1 MVKMHVLLLVA
12 TLAAMSAI
20 VTCQGA
26 YSCRNSYRP
35 ANYIRR
41 LRVPP
46 NCTLQTITPPCP
58 RSWKSGVPQGQ
69 SASLPL
75 IDMHF
80 VQCHEGFTCCGYV
93 PISNTTG
100 QVLGQ
105 SGVTVGSGVDL
116 GSRTSASLRAIGV
129 SQHITDQLE
138 PYFGLKTDRAAC
150 AAIELPL
157 RLSCS
162 DAQALTQLVKDEVV
176 SEVQQR
182 YEQDRDRQSDAD
194 AFTSLPR
201 GIRTAIV
208 DVWFQ
213 FGSLPQAAPTF
224 WSHVITNDWDNAVS
238 ELRDFYGP
246 TANPPRGD
254 LIRRNDEADIM
265 EAALAKCIR
274 SIDAVFLIDESGS
287 IGSSAFRSSLNFIRS
302 LIDAFPDEN
311 LRGEDGTRFG
321 LSLFESTYRNLFHL
335 SSYSSKSQ
343 YFSALSS
350 VRQITGGTYLGS
362 ALDQILSS
370 QFRESRGLRPENYGI
385 PRILIVLT
393 DGQSGDSVALPAARV
408 RAQNIVIYAIGIGS
422 FDTDQLNEVASS
434 PAHVH
439 FLSSFSNLG
448 DFAATLTASTC
459 YEPQPISLET
469 PIFGRVEKEAFQ
481 YYVFNVPEDVN
492 LMVEVNDIMGS
503 TLVYASRDN
512 PHPYEYD
519 NDFGFSAASQTNKTI
534 IISPIAHR
542 NKKRQVSVNATN
554 TQSIYFSVTGV
565 RSNTSYTLEGSTCN
579 PIVCAEGT
587 NEISGTNEKS
597 GAEIL
602 QTSTFVVLLGT
613 TVANIISMF

>member
-1 MVKMHVLLLVA
+1 M
-12 TLAAMSAI
+12 
-20 VTCQGA
+20 
-26 YSCRNSYRP
+26 
-35 ANYIRR
+35 
-41 LRVPP
+41 
-46 NCTLQTITPPCP
+46 
-58 RSWKSGVPQGQ
+58 
-69 SASLPL
+69 
-75 IDMHF
+75 
-80 VQCHEGFTCCGYV
+80 
-93 PISNTTG
+93 
-100 QVLGQ
+100 
-105 SGVTVGSGVDL
+105 
-116 GSRTSASLRAIGV
+116 
-129 SQHITDQLE
+129 
-138 PYFGLKTDRAAC
+138 
-150 AAIELPL
+150 
-157 RLSCS
+157 
-162 DAQALTQLVKDEVV
+162 TQLVKDEVV

-182 YEQDRDRQSDAD
+182 YERDRQSDAD

-201 GIRTAIV
+201 GIRTAIA

-224 WSHVITNDWDNAVS
+224 WSHVITNDWDNAIS

-246 TANPPRGD
+246 TANPPPGD
-254 LIRRNDEADIM
+254 LIRRNDEADIL
-265 EAALAKCIR
+265 EAALARCNR

-287 IGSSAFRSSLNFIRS
+287 VSSSAFRSSLDFIRS
-302 LIDAFPDEN
+302 LIDAFPEEN
-311 LRGEDGTRFG
+311 FRGENGTRFG
-321 LSLFESTYRNLFHL
+321 LSLFDNTYRNLFHL

-343 YFSALSS
+343 YFSALNS
-350 VRQITGGTYLGS
+350 VIQDGGGTRLGG
-362 ALDQILSS
+362 ALDQILSN
-370 QFRESRGLRPENYGI
+370 QFRESLGLRPENYGI

-393 DGQSGDSVALPAARV
+393 DGRSGDSVALPAARV
-408 RAQNIVIYAIGIGS
+408 RAQNIVIYAIGIGR

-434 PAHVH
+434 PEHVH
-439 FLSSFSNLG
+439 FLSSFLSLA

-469 PIFGRVEKEAFQ
+469 RIFGRVEKEAFQ
-481 YYVFNVPEDVN
+481 YYEFNVPEDVN

-503 TLVYASRDN
+503 TLVYASREN

-587 NEISGTNEKS
+587 NEISGTNKKS

-602 QTSTFVVLLGT
+602 QTSTFVMLLGT
-613 TVANIISMF
+613 TVAIIMSMF